1 MRRILLLDDEENVLA
16 ALSRSFRLI
25 DHSGEL
31 TVEKFT
37 SAKAALQRMSETVFD
52 ILIADYHMPE
62 MDGVGF
68 LRIAREMQPDA
79 VRMMLSA
86 SAEFNTLLGAIND
99 AEAFRFIAKPWT
111 QQELEEAYK
120 MACERRDQIHEE
132 HRLADIASVK
142 QGKLT
147 EQEAELRRLEEQ
159 EPGITKVR
167 WGKDGSVMLDE

>member
-1 MRRILLLDDEENVLA
+1 MRRILLLDDEEHVLS
-16 ALSRSFRLI
+16 ALVRSFRQI
-25 DHSGEL
+25 DRSGEL
-31 TVEKFT
+31 TVERFT
-37 SAKAALQRMSETVFD
+37 SAKAAVQRMSEAAFD

-111 QQELEEAYK
+111 QQELGDAYR
-120 MACERRDQIHEE
+120 MACERRDQIREE
-132 HRLADIASVK
+132 HRLADIARVK
-142 QGKLT
+142 QGRLS
-147 EQEAELRRLEEQ
+147 EQDAELRRLEEQ

-167 WGKDGSVMLDE
+167 WGKDGSVLLDE